1 MKYLTALLI
10 CCAATPAMLRNV
22 ALVLFFLTAPVANAG
37 APLQS
42 TQSPGYYRTQIGA
55 FEITALS
62 DGSSPLPFPAKQL
75 LVNVTPD
82 EVAAT
87 LKDSF
92 LEDPVETSINGFL
105 VNTGTR
111 LILIDTGAGPLLGPR
126 HGRLLGN
133 LRAAGYKPEQV
144 DEVYLT
150 HMHGDH
156 V

>member
-1 MKYLTALLI
+1 MAVRP
-10 CCAATPAMLRNV
+10 CPSR
-22 ALVLFFLTAPVANAG
+22 
-37 APLQS
+37 S
-42 TQSPGYYRTQIGA
+42 
-55 FEITALS
+55 
-62 DGSSPLPFPAKQL
+62 KQL
-75 LVNVTPD
+75 LVNVTSD

-105 VNTGTR
+105 VNTGTTFD
-111 LILIDTGAGPLLGPR
+111 IDRHRRRAIAGTR

-156 V
+156 VGGLVIDGTQAYPNAYSPGSSARSGIFG